1 MNNVASASLTNAQT
15 QAPLQ
20 GGFSLNGIRV
30 FPATG
35 EAFLPSGVQTLEPKV
50 MAVLL
55 VLVRAMGQLVSAEQI
70 FAEVWPRSIYSPI
83 AVRRSVNQLRNL
95 FDDMDK
101 SLIRT
106 HPKRGYALHA
116 SIEILV
122 PVASTAPE
130 ILPCQTV
137 TAGNTQTNIP
147 SSPVLRRQLV
157 GWVVLVMTACA
168 LGFWWLN
175 SRPVDQS
182 QRWQLTDLQPLTAS
196 AAEESFSLFTP
207 DSSAVV
213 YLKQS
218 NQPGISSELWLA
230 TLDRRQQRLLYQSSQ
245 RIHFFAFAP
254 ALQTTASSPSAP
266 GRTTE
271 KHTALIIASEH
282 HGNLQFSSLPIANSE
297 LSDQG
302 VTAEVKPLQPD
313 ALFALANSSLH
324 SPFFANNHQLYFL
337 ARQQGESRLFQA
349 DMATGQLSLLY
360 APTAQFS
367 PYRIAPA
374 PDPQQIAL
382 LGFDQQQR
390 SQLKLLSTDSA
401 ELTDYQ
407 TLDTNWY
414 FVAYH
419 QANRGYLLSD
429 GKALFYLNAAKHLNK
444 LTFENYAFIH
454 FPAIAPDGRHIS
466 YTQANISGNLFGL
479 PLAGGEPQQL
489 TSSSRH
495 DWQGSYSPDQTK
507 LAYVSNKN
515 GYSQIFVQ
523 DLQTQQEQLV
533 YANSDQ
539 QLALSQPVWS
549 ADGRQLAFARNQ
561 RLVILQLSASGAQPR
576 HFDTVTGQPQQ
587 WLTQPTR
594 VLLKQQAQPTTRWS
608 LFDTAS
614 EQQQQLIAS
623 DQQQLFSGQQWYQA
637 DDRQLSAMRRAAA
650 EPSSRMNTAPPQLD
664 TSSTVLFQAGTNQR
678 ILQHFAK
685 TEGIY
690 LLLAEQRLPA
700 QTAPTQAS
708 VWFVDAA
715 GKQARKL
722 ADISLSGRDVSDI
735 TQQQLLYSTFN
746 AEKDILTLRLSQH

>member
-1 MNNVASASLTNAQT
+1 LNNTVSASLTTAQT

-20 GGFSLNGIRV
+20 GGFLLNGLRV
-30 FPATG
+30 LPATG
-35 EAFLPSGVQTLEPKV
+35 EIFLPSGVQTLEPKV

-95 FDDMDK
+95 LNDADK

-116 SIEILV
+116 RIESLAPVEPV
-122 PVASTAPE
+122 PPV
-130 ILPCQTV
+130 ILPGAAMS
-137 TAGNTQTNIP
+137 AGNTQASIP
-147 SSPVLRRQLV
+147 SAPVLRRQLA
-157 GWVVLVMTACA
+157 GWVLLVITACT
-168 LGFWWLN
+168 LVFWWLN

-182 QRWQLTDLQPLTAS
+182 QHWQLTDLQPLTAS

-230 TLDRRQQRLLYQSSQ
+230 TLDRRQQRLLYQSGQ
-245 RIHFFAFAP
+245 QIKFFAFAP
-254 ALQTTASSPSAP
+254 ALQTTAKSPSAP
-266 GRTTE
+266 GGTTE
-271 KHTALIIASEH
+271 KHTALLIASEH
-282 HGNLQFSSLPIANSE
+282 NGNLQFSSLPIANSE
-297 LSDQG
+297 LSG
-302 VTAEVKPLQPD
+302 PRVITEAKPLQPD
-313 ALFALANSSLH
+313 ALFSLANSSLN

-349 DMATGQLSLLY
+349 DMATGQLSLLF
-360 APTAQFS
+360 APTAQFR

-390 SQLKLLSTDSA
+390 SQLKLLSTDNT

-419 QANRGYLLSD
+419 QANRSYLLSD
-429 GKALFYLNAAKHLNK
+429 GKALFYLNAAKHFSK

-454 FPAIAPDGRHIS
+454 YPAIAQDGRHIS
-466 YTQANISGNLFGL
+466 YTQANISGNLFSL

-495 DWQGSYSPDQTK
+495 DWQGSYSPDHTQ
-507 LAYVSNKN
+507 LAYVSDKN
-515 GYSQIFVQ
+515 GYSQIFVK

-549 ADGRQLAFARNQ
+549 PDSRQLAFARNQ
-561 RLVILQLSASGAQPR
+561 RLVILQLSATGAQPR
-576 HFDTVTGQPQQ
+576 HFDTVTGQPKQ
-587 WLTQPTR
+587 WLTHSTR
-594 VLLKQQAQPTTRWS
+594 ILLKQQTQPTTRWS
-608 LFDTAS
+608 LFDVAS
-614 EQQQQLIAS
+614 AQQQQLIDS

-637 DDRQLSAMRRAAA
+637 DEQQLSAMRSADNEAA
-650 EPSSRMNTAPPQLD
+650 SGINTAPFPPN
-664 TSSTVLFQAGTNQR
+664 TNATVLFQAGANQR

-690 LLLAEQRLPA
+690 LLLADKSLPA
-700 QTAPTQAS
+700 QTATSQAS
-708 VWFVDAA
+708 VWFVDTA

-722 ADISLSGRDVSDI
+722 ADIALSGRDVSDI
-735 TQQQLLYSTFN
+735 TPQQLLYSTFS
-746 AEKDILTLRLSQH
+746 AEKDILTLKLSQH

>member
-1 MNNVASASLTNAQT
+1 M
-15 QAPLQ
+15 
-20 GGFSLNGIRV
+20 
-30 FPATG
+30 
-35 EAFLPSGVQTLEPKV
+35 
-50 MAVLL
+50 
-55 VLVRAMGQLVSAEQI
+55 
-70 FAEVWPRSIYSPI
+70 
-83 AVRRSVNQLRNL
+83 
-95 FDDMDK
+95 
-101 SLIRT
+101 
-106 HPKRGYALHA
+106 
-116 SIEILV
+116 
-122 PVASTAPE
+122 
-130 ILPCQTV
+130 
-137 TAGNTQTNIP
+137 
-147 SSPVLRRQLV
+147 
-157 GWVVLVMTACA
+157 
-168 LGFWWLN
+168 
-175 SRPVDQS
+175 
-182 QRWQLTDLQPLTAS
+182 
-196 AAEESFSLFTP
+196 
-207 DSSAVV
+207 

-245 RIHFFAFAP
+245 QINFFAFAP
-254 ALQTTASSPSAP
+254 ALQSTASSPSAP

-271 KHTALIIASEH
+271 KSTALIIASAH

-297 LSDQG
+297 LSGQR
-302 VTAEVKPLQPD
+302 VITEAKPLLPET
-313 ALFALANSSLH
+313 LFSLANSSLN

-360 APTAQFS
+360 APTAQFR

-401 ELTDYQ
+401 ELSDYQ

-419 QANRGYLLSD
+419 QASRGYLLSD

-454 FPAIAPDGRHIS
+454 YPAIAPDGRQIS
-466 YTQANISGNLFGL
+466 YTQANISGNLFSL
-479 PLAGGEPQQL
+479 PLTGGEPQQL
-489 TSSSRH
+489 TSTSRH
-495 DWQGSYSPDQTK
+495 DWQGSYSPDLTQ

-576 HFDTVTGQPQQ
+576 HFDTVTGQPSQ

-594 VLLKQQAQPTTRWS
+594 VLLKQQTQPTTRWL
-608 LFDTAS
+608 LFDVAS
-614 EQQQQLIAS
+614 EQQQQLIDS

-637 DDRQLSAMRRAAA
+637 DDRQLSAMRSADN
-650 EPSSRMNTAPPQLD
+650 EPSSGMNTAPLPPD
-664 TSSTVLFQAGTNQR
+664 SSATVLFQAGANQR

-690 LLLAEQRLPA
+690 LLLADKRRPA
-700 QTAPTQAS
+700 PTAPSQAS
-708 VWFVDAA
+708 VWFIDTT
-715 GKQARKL
+715 GQQARKL
-722 ADISLSGRDVSDI
+722 ADITLSGRDISDI
-735 TQQQLLYSTFN
+735 TQQQLLYSTFR
-746 AEKDILTLRLSQH
+746 ADKDILTLRMSQH